1 MRKRRVAAW
10 LLSAVMLVTA
20 FPQQAVAM
28 GDGIP
33 QEAVLE
39 TEEETESEQDFMT
52 SSDQENVELEE
63 NVQEAAEQETNSES
77 ADAQESQETSSEKEE
92 KRQSKETDLE
102 AEGFT
107 YRVNNDQVS
116 ITGWTGT
123 EKDLV
128 IPDVIEDKP
137 VTEIASN
144 AFVDANDLETVT
156 LPAQEVFI
164 RSGAF
169 QNCGSL
175 RQVKLQ
181 KNLKDMDK
189 NAFVDCNA
197 LTTLF
202 LGKDVSRLQ
211 RYSDGTTYGTALT
224 EFLVEEGNPCLES
237 IDGVLYRKENQ
248 EQQQEKALLCYPI
261 NRPGEEYRV
270 EDGTKVLETYGIAGS
285 LHLKKLSI
293 SPSVQDWDDSVAK
306 MPVLEEVIL
315 EEGIQFPQF
324 VYGDL
329 FLDCQALKI
338 LDIRSGG
345 DVCDSLGSIPK
356 LEEVRIGKNVTDLDF
371 ENMGWLR
378 NAAAYTIEEGNPAYQ
393 IVDGAVCDYEGKL
406 LRYPLG
412 SENTQ
417 YHVPDSITV
426 IGGRAFS
433 GNNSL
438 VSLTMGD
445 QVRTIEE
452 RAFYQCPGL
461 AEVQLSRGLEE
472 VQDEAFLECTAL
484 ESLELTSQA
493 EDFELGD
500 WILDSC
506 SSLKSVSFDIHG
518 QVKLDCF
525 SNAPLLETA
534 AFGAGITDIVPSST
548 HSIQRFVID
557 EANPYIKSE
566 EGAVLSK
573 DGKRLISYA
582 IGNPQEAYEIPR
594 GVEVIEEDA
603 FSGAKNLKDVT
614 LPETLQS
621 IEEGAFDGCE
631 NLQKILIPE
640 GTRSIGRWAF
650 SGCDDL
656 ALADIP
662 RSVEEIGDNAFAC
675 VIWGYPDTQAQRY
688 AQENGLLFLDK
699 TDMEED
705 QPASGNLPESA
716 WDGASTEAITPQGK
730 TYVIENADQLAWVAR
745 ETANGNQFFGCR
757 FKLIADID
765 LGGHPWMPIG
775 SSSRPFY
782 GSFDGQNHTIRNLKT
797 DDSLESGQG
806 FGLFGYV
813 RARASGQET
822 YIRNVKIEDA
832 KLNYGNDQGIV
843 AGVIDCGIGANM
855 VVENCHT
862 AGEVNGG
869 TMGGIVGTLYAG
881 YTGSQVTIRSCS
893 SGARIVTSGNG
904 GGIAGVIRTR
914 SGENSGNIL
923 VEECKFQ
930 GSTGATGRYGKPSG
944 IASGIYTDGSAGEIR
959 LSRCVNE
966 ADIQGSSYVSLGGL
980 VCETG
985 NEAPVRIEKC
995 VNKGSVHNGYWTGG
1009 IAGGI
1014 AANTTI
1020 SQCYNTGEI
1029 GYAYVGGGMGGIC
1042 GNSSGT
1048 IVDCYNDGKILHTS
1062 AMDYNGGITGRN
1074 GGVIENCYNVGTV
1087 PESGNTSVDVSYPGA
1102 ISCTNDN
1109 LIRHCYFNLD
1119 EIPEQWLIAKA
1130 YCGDEPRE
1138 VYTSEDGKRVESGGL
1153 STAAMKTSESY
1164 ANWDFESVWEFDSEY
1179 AYGYPVLSG
1188 IKDLIDKHP
1197 DNGEHKNKRKTRE
1210 LKVTVAGRLQPGE
1223 KKAPLLEDVTV
1234 ELGSES
1240 EKTNQKG
1247 VAVLATSGEQT
1258 TLRVS
1263 KEGYVTY
1270 TRESFQIP
1278 KSKEYRVTL
1287 LREDEVTEYDLGSV
1301 IMNYNGN
1308 EYELLAEK
1316 KEINNL
1322 YKDTEFTIKASPAI
1336 SGGEIGGYRLVQ
1348 GEKNIAESTDGLFT
1362 VKSGQFEE
1370 TKKKDGKE
1378 RPAVKIEVLDKEGKV
1393 QSSTEIYLE
1402 VVYEEERE
1410 TSFTFG
1416 DDLAITVDESV
1427 PFIGGTEMTLSDFD
1441 LPVYFVLEPEEDK
1454 IKCKLGINLLKED
1467 LKDPEKTKTFLTC
1480 ANMDF
1485 LDSESMMEDRNKFLE
1500 KMRESTT
1507 EKKINFMPK
1516 WSATFNIYGYAE
1528 GEFPSGGTLKGKLF
1542 AEVAV
1547 TGSTEG
1553 QIGPIVVAGDITGKV
1568 GANGEFVL
1576 DTVELN
1582 QWEGK
1587 LGIQGSV
1594 EMNIFGGIGAAYLA
1608 SVGIYGD
1615 GKFGLD
1621 ATALPME
1628 SSGFNSM
1635 YLQGSVGAMARLFGH
1650 SVKYSILDGTY
1661 YILNRD
1667 ASTARSRSQARTLED
1682 VLLDYDGYE
1691 AVERDSY
1698 DSEAVWNGSEDQG
1711 RQARVTAKEK
1721 TLLSNTYPET
1731 APLVFTCGGDTVM
1744 VFVNDYGA
1752 GRSEADKSAL
1762 YYSVYEDYN
1771 NWSEPKLVSDN
1782 GTADFNPKV
1791 ASDGNNAWIVWNDAS
1806 SSLEG
1811 LDSIE
1816 DIGARTEVAV
1826 ARYDSATHSFQT
1838 QTTITSNDQY
1848 EIMPQISIASG
1859 SPAVSWTLNSE
1870 GNFWKTSGTNQVY
1883 LAQSQNGGWSSR
1895 QIAGIQGAVTGEALG
1910 TIGGELYYA
1919 YVTDGDGNL
1928 ENTDG
1933 GQAHLLNI
1941 QTGATVSL
1949 EGEQAANV
1957 QFGRVGGED
1966 QILWTDGD
1974 GSLHTRSAQG
1984 DDQVASFEDEGI
1996 SGIVRQVISGE
2007 DGKAAILFTKNGE
2020 NCANAYA
2027 AYYDPQTRT
2036 WSQISPLT
2044 EASEY
2049 VEQVQ
2054 GAFVG
2059 DRLVLA
2065 YNRRRL
2071 DIQNDEDAGRNNLIS
2086 KYIDQNQTELKVED
2100 VFFWRQDVKAGQELP
2115 LTVSVKNQG
2124 DRTCTAV
2131 TVKITSSGQTVLEED
2146 VDASIASG
2154 QTVEIPVNPTLPL
2167 EMAKADYAVQVCEKD
2182 YSGRIDSNLTQTVAI
2197 GGANF
2202 RTEANAYRNGDLY
2215 TVALAVFNDGYEAG
2229 GVRAV
2234 FYDEE
2239 YPDVALAVETVP
2251 NLEPDEVW
2259 NTSLDILPEDVGNR
2273 PFAKIGIRIESSQE
2287 EEEAQYD
2294 NGASAALYW
2303 DTQIIPE
2310 SINLSDTYL
2319 EMAPGEAKQLEAS
2332 VLPASA
2338 DQTVVWSS
2346 SNPGVASVSETGRI
2360 QTGAEGSTVITAS
2373 TPDGSVQASC
2383 RVIVKKKEPG
2393 HEHVWD
2399 QGQITREP
2407 TCAQKGVRTYT
2418 CTGCGATR
2426 TEEIPADPTKH
2437 SFVTKVDRQATCG
2450 AEGSRHREC
2459 AACGYREGPTVIPA
2473 TGQHAYGSW
2482 VITKEA
2488 TVLETGT
2495 RQRTCTVCGG
2505 AAQTETI
2512 AKKKATV
2519 ELNVPLKKT
2528 LPLKV
2533 KQKVNIKVS
2542 ALAKGDG
2549 VASWKSS
2556 NPKVAA
2562 VNQKGR
2568 ITGKKTGTAKITV
2581 KLKSGLS
2588 AWFKVKVQKKSV
2600 ATASLKLKNAAT
2612 GKDAPKKISM
2622 KRKAKLRLTSVI
2634 TPITS
2639 AQKVKYSS
2647 SNKKPVTVTA
2657 RGVVS
2662 AKGKGKAVVTA
2673 KSGKKTVKIRI
2684 TVK

>member
-1 MRKRRVAAW
+1 MKRKRLAAW
-10 LLSAVMLVTA
+10 FLSAFMLISA
-20 FPQQAVAM
+20 MPSQALAYEMEVPGKQVSGESVGTEAS
-28 GDGIP
+28 G
-33 QEAVLE
+33 QETRESPSRETVLE
-39 TEEETESEQDFMT
+39 E
-52 SSDQENVELEE
+52 
-63 NVQEAAEQETNSES
+63 
-77 ADAQESQETSSEKEE
+77 
-92 KRQSKETDLE
+92 
-102 AEGFT
+102 EGFI
-107 YRVNNDQVS
+107 YRVDGERVM
-116 ITGWTGT
+116 ITGWTGSQ
-123 EKDLV
+123 KDLV
-128 IPDVIEDKP
+128 IPDTIEEKP
-137 VTEIASN
+137 VTEIASG
-144 AFVDANDLETVT
+144 AFANGTILETVT
-156 LPAQEVFI
+156 LPAQEVTI
-164 RSGAF
+164 REKAF
-169 QNCGSL
+169 ENCGNL
-175 RQVKLQ
+175 RQVKVQ
-181 KNLKDMDK
+181 RNIKNIERL
-189 NAFVDCNA
+189 AFTGCDA
-197 LTTLF
+197 LTSVV
-202 LGKDVSRLQ
+202 LGTEVSGVPTH
-211 RYSDGTTYGTALT
+211 SDGAAFGTALT
-224 EFLVEEGNPCLES
+224 EFLAEEGNPDLES
-237 IDGVLYRKENQ
+237 LDGVLYQKENS
-248 EQQQEKALLCYPI
+248 EEEQEKTLLCYPI
-261 NRPGEEYRV
+261 NRPGEEYMV
-270 EDGTKVLETYGIAGS
+270 ENGTKVLGQYAIAGCFQ
-285 LHLKKLSI
+285 LKRLSI
-293 SPSVQDWDDSVAK
+293 SSSIQDWDDSISE

-315 EEGIQFPQF
+315 EEGMEFPHF

-329 FLDCQALKI
+329 FRECQALKI
-338 LDIRSGG
+338 LDVRSEGEI
-345 DVCDSLGSIPK
+345 CESLGSVPA
-356 LEEVRIGKNVTDLDF
+356 LEEVRIGRSVTNLDF
-371 ENMGWLR
+371 KELDWLR
-378 NAAAYTIEEGNPAYQ
+378 DAASYTVESENPAYQ
-393 IVDGAVCDYEGKL
+393 VLEGALCDYEGRL
-406 LRYPLG
+406 LRYPG
-412 SENTQ
+412 GKKDAQ
-417 YHVPDSITV
+417 YHVPDSITY
-426 IGGRAFS
+426 IEEKAFAD
-433 GNNSL
+433 NDNL

-445 QVRTIEE
+445 QVKGIGE
-452 RAFYQCPGL
+452 RAFARCSVL
-461 AEVQLSRGLEE
+461 TEIQLSKGLKELG
-472 VQDEAFLECTAL
+472 DECFWECSAL
-484 ESLELTSQA
+484 LSLELISQE
-493 EDFELGD
+493 EDFDLGD
-500 WILDSC
+500 RLLDSC
-506 SSLKSVSFDIHG
+506 SSLKSVSFDVNA
-518 QVKLDCF
+518 QVKLECF
-525 SNAPLLETA
+525 SSAPLLETA
-534 AFGAGITDIVPSST
+534 TFGAGVRDIVPFST
-548 HSIQRFVID
+548 HSIQHFVID
-557 EANPYIKSE
+557 QDNPYIKSE
-566 EGAVLSK
+566 DTGVFSR
-573 DGKRLISYA
+573 DGKRLIAYA
-582 IGNPQEAYEIPR
+582 IGNQEAVCEVLE
-594 GVEVIEEDA
+594 GVEVIGEDA
-603 FSGAKNLKDVT
+603 FCGAEFLREAV
-614 LPETLQS
+614 LPETLKS
-621 IEEGAFDGCE
+621 IEESAFVGCE
-631 NLQKILIPE
+631 SLQKIVVPE
-640 GTRSIGRWAF
+640 GTKTIGRWAF
-650 SGCDDL
+650 AECGNLAVADL
-656 ALADIP
+656 P
-662 RSVEEIGDNAFAC
+662 RSLETIGDHAFNC
-675 VIWGYPDTQAQRY
+675 VIWGYPDTLAQQY

-699 TDMEED
+699 TDLEED
-705 QPASGNLPESA
+705 QTVPGNLPESA

-775 SSSRPFY
+775 SSKRPFY

-797 DDSLESGQG
+797 DDSLDSGQG

-813 RARASGQET
+813 KARASSQET

-832 KLNYGNDQGIV
+832 QLNYGNDQGIV
-843 AGVIDCGIGANM
+843 AGVIDCGIGGNM

-862 AGEVNGG
+862 TGEVRGG
-869 TMGGIVGTLYAG
+869 TLGGIVGTLYAG
-881 YTGSQVTIRSCS
+881 YTGSQATIRGCS
-893 SGARIVTSGNG
+893 SSAQIVTSGNG
-904 GGIAGVIRTR
+904 GGIAGVIRTH
-914 SGENSGNIL
+914 SGENTGNIL

-944 IASGIYTDGSAGEIR
+944 MVSAIYMDGTAGEIR
-959 LSRCVNE
+959 LTRCVNE

-985 NEAPVRIEKC
+985 NEAPVLIEKC

-1048 IVDCYNDGKILHTS
+1048 IQDCYNDGKILHTS

-1130 YCGDEPRE
+1130 YCGEEPRE
-1138 VYTSEDGKRVESGGL
+1138 VYTSQDGKRVESGGL
-1153 STAAMKTSESY
+1153 TTAAMKTSESY
-1164 ANWDFESVWEFDSEY
+1164 TNWDFENIWEFDSEY
-1179 AYGYPVLSG
+1179 AYGYPVLTG

-1197 DNGEHKNKRKTRE
+1197 DNAEHKNKRKTRE
-1210 LKVTVAGRLQPGE
+1210 LKVTAVGRLQPGE
-1223 KKAPLLEDVTV
+1223 KKAPLLENVTV
-1234 ELGSES
+1234 TLGDES
-1240 EKTNQKG
+1240 AKTNQKG
-1247 VAVLATSGEQT
+1247 VAVLSADEEQT
-1258 TLRVS
+1258 TLCVS

-1270 TRESFQIP
+1270 TRENFRIP
-1278 KSKEYRVTL
+1278 ESKEYRVTL

-1336 SGGEIGGYRLVQ
+1336 PGGEIGSYRLVQ
-1348 GEKNIAESTDGLFT
+1348 GGKTIAESADGLFT

-1378 RPAVKIEVLDKEGKV
+1378 RPAIQIEVLDKAGTL
-1393 QSSTEIYLE
+1393 QTSTEVYLE

-1416 DDLAITVDESV
+1416 DNLSITVDQSV
-1427 PFIGGTEMTLSDFD
+1427 PLIGGTELTLSDFD
-1441 LPVYFVLEPEEDK
+1441 LPVYFVLEPEADK
-1454 IKCKLGINLLKED
+1454 VKCKLGINLLKAD

-1485 LDSESMMEDRNKFLE
+1485 LDSDSMMEGRNQFLE
-1500 KMRESTT
+1500 KMRKSTT
-1507 EKKINFMPK
+1507 EKKIYFMPK
-1516 WSATFNIYGYAE
+1516 WSATFNLYGYAE

-1542 AEVAV
+1542 AEVSIS
-1547 TGSTEG
+1547 GSTEG

-1594 EMNIFGGIGAAYLA
+1594 EMSIFGGIGAAYLA

-1650 SVKYSILDGTY
+1650 SVKYPILDGTY

-1667 ASTARSRSQARTLED
+1667 ASTARSRSQTRSLED

-1698 DSEAVWNGSEDQG
+1698 DSEAGWNGSEDQE
-1711 RQARVTAKEK
+1711 RQARVNAKEK

-1731 APLVFTCGGDTVM
+1731 APVMFTCGGDTVM
-1744 VFVNDYGA
+1744 VFVNDYGT
-1752 GRSEADKSAL
+1752 GRSEADRSAL

-1771 NWSEPKLVSDN
+1771 NWSDPKPVSDN

-1791 ASDGNNAWIVWNDAS
+1791 ASDGTNAWVVWNDAS

-1848 EIMPQISIASG
+1848 EIQPQISIVSG
-1859 SPAVSWTLNSE
+1859 SPAVSWTVNSQQ
-1870 GNFWKTSGTNQVY
+1870 NFWKTSGTNQVY
-1883 LAQSQNGGWSSR
+1883 LAQSQNGSWSSR
-1895 QIAGIQGAVTGEALG
+1895 QIASIDGCVMGEALG
-1910 TIGGELYYA
+1910 TMEGKLYYA
-1919 YVTDGDGNL
+1919 YVADEDGSL
-1928 ENTDG
+1928 ENTAG
-1933 GQAHLLNI
+1933 GQAYLLDI
-1941 QTGATVSL
+1941 QTGTTVPL

-1966 QILWTDGD
+1966 QILWTDGE
-1974 GSLHTRSAQG
+1974 GSLHSRNG
-1984 DDQVASFEDEGI
+1984 RGGEQVTSFEGEGI

-2020 NCANAYA
+2020 NCANAYG
-2027 AYYDPQTRT
+2027 AYYDPQTGN

-2044 EASEY
+2044 DASEY

-2065 YNRRRL
+2065 YNQRRL

-2086 KYIDQNQTELKVED
+2086 KYIDQNQTELMVED

-2131 TVKITSSGQTVLEED
+2131 TVKTTSGGQTVLEED
-2146 VDASIASG
+2146 VDVSITSG
-2154 QTVEIPVNPTLPL
+2154 QTVEVPVNLMLPR
-2167 EMAKADYAVQVCEKD
+2167 EMAKADYTVQVCEKD
-2182 YSGRIDSNLTQTVAI
+2182 YSGRIDSKLTQTVAI

-2202 RTEANAYRNGDLY
+2202 RTETNVYRNGDLY
-2215 TVALAVFNDGYEAG
+2215 TVGLAVFNDGYEAG

-2239 YPDVALAVETVP
+2239 QPDVALAVETVP

-2259 NTSLDILPEDVGNR
+2259 NTSLDILPEDVGNK

-2287 EEEAQYD
+2287 EEEARYD
-2294 NGASAALYW
+2294 NGTSAALYW

-2319 EMAPGEAKQLEAS
+2319 EMAPGEARQLEAS
-2332 VLPASA
+2332 VLPEPA
-2338 DQTVVWSS
+2338 DQTVVWDS
-2346 SNPGVASVSETGRI
+2346 SNAGVASVSETGRI
-2360 QTGAEGSTVITAS
+2360 QTAEEGSAVITAS

-2383 RVIVKKKEPG
+2383 RVIVKKKEAG

-2399 QGQITREP
+2399 QGRVTREP
-2407 TCAQKGVRTYT
+2407 TCVQKGVRVYT

-2426 TEEIPADPTKH
+2426 TEDIPADPTKH
-2437 SFVTKVDRQATCG
+2437 NFVTKVDRQATCG

-2459 AACGYREGPTVIPA
+2459 AACGYREGSIIIPA

-2519 ELNVPLKKT
+2519 NLNVPLKKS

-2533 KQKVNIKVS
+2533 KQKVTIQVS

-2588 AWFKVKVQKKSV
+2588 AWFKVKVQKKNV
-2600 ATASLKLKNAAT
+2600 TTKSLKIKNAGT
-2612 GKDAPKKISM
+2612 GKDVSKKITM

-2634 TPITS
+2634 APITS

-2647 SNKKPVTVTA
+2647 SNKKIATVTA

-2684 TVK
+2684 SVK